1 VAPMPSM
8 PARKKRPA
16 RRAVLVVDREQAI
29 CGFIRVVLGDIG
41 VTVSCAASGAAA
53 RALMHGRRRFRLV
66 FIAIILPDEEGE
78 ALAASITARGIPV
91 VLMSGHPAGIKRGPA
106 SGFPFLAKPFRAAE
120 LLRLTLDH
128 ID

>member
-1 VAPMPSM
+1 MAPMPSR
-8 PARKKRPA
+8 PARKKNRP
-16 RRAVLVVDREQAI
+16 RRAVLVVDREQV
-29 CGFIRVVLGDIG
+29 CEFIRTVLEDIG

-53 RALMHGRRRFRLV
+53 RALTQGRRRFRLV

-78 ALAASITARGIPV
+78 ALAAAITARGIPV

-106 SGFPFLAKPFRAAE
+106 SGFPFLAKPFHARE
-120 LLRLTLDH
+120 LVRLTLDH